1 MLYDNLSVLS
11 YLEKEGG
18 KIVHLYGDPD
28 TGRTSVMF
36 SMIDYLISKGQMCSY
51 LVPLSGGLQA
61 ERFRHYVKDISMCP
75 LVIVKDRKDLAN
87 SLRYLT
93 DAAENIFLDC
103 FLSYILY
110 RTKRQNGSLMSLL
123 SGYAFGSNVNF
134 ILCNDT
140 RHVPGENKT
149 SPAYMEIFRRYSS
162 KNILVHKDEQLNIY
176 YDFKEW

>member
-75 LVIVKDRKDLAN
+75 LVIIKDRKDLAN

-93 DAAENIFLDC
+93 DAVENIFLDC

-110 RTKRQNGSLMSLL
+110 RTKRQRES
-123 SGYAFGSNVNF
+123 
-134 ILCNDT
+134 
-140 RHVPGENKT
+140 KT